1 MTWLG
6 GLQAAG
12 AEEEDEEELDESK
25 YFDMRL
31 RMMQKLEV
39 RAGMGGLKTRR
50 ADHDNGVFYGVLES
64 SLSFT
69 QYHWNIMVVADTR
82 WSTMNLRRRA

>member
-39 RAGMGGLKTRR
+39 RASIGVWKPGVPTMTRGLLWGARKLLL
-50 ADHDNGVFYGVLES
+50 VFHAVPLAVMFFFLLTHG
-64 SLSFT
+64 
-69 QYHWNIMVVADTR
+69 A
-82 WSTMNLRRRA
+82 

>member
-6 GLQAAG
+6 GVQAAG

-50 ADHDNGVFYGVLES
+50 ADHYKGS
-64 SLSFT
+64 SMGCSEVAACLS
-69 QYHWNIMVVADTR
+69 R
-82 WSTMNLRRRA
+82 STTGISWLLLTHGGQR